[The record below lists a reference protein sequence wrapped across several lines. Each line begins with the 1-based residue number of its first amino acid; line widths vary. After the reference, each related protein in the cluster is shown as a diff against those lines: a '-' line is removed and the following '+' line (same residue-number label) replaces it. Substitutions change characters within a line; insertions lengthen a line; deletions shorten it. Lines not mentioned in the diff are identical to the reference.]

1 MAATFKAFGIVVPI
15 IGVDKLTK
23 ELGGAQKKLN
33 QFGMNA
39 TKVGRSMTIGLTA
52 PIALFGASVIKTAG
66 DFQTSMNRVS
76 ALTGETGEGFEKL
89 RTQARDLGATTQFSA
104 SQAADAMGFLG
115 MAGFDTT
122 QIIGAMPG
130 TLQLAAA
137 GQMELGRTADIAS
150 NILTGFGIETEKLG
164 DVNNIL
170 VATFTKANTTLE
182 ELGEGMKF
190 VAPTAKGMGISITE
204 VAAAMGVL
212 ADAGIKGAMG
222 GTALRGSLAKLSNPS
237 KEAVEVLSQL
247 GIRRDDMLD
256 AAGNVKSL
264 TNTVRVLEEKGAS
277 AANLLKIFGQRAGPG
292 MTALVNQGVGALTG
306 LRDEITG
313 AGDIAE
319 RVAKKQMEG
328 WNGTMKE
335 LKSAFEELQLAIA
348 DSGILDFVT
357 DLGRKLTGFLRQMAT
372 INPVF
377 FKWGAVI
384 GIVVAAIGPL
394 VLALGLLAT
403 TTAAVIALFSSA
415 AIASFI
421 AIAAPIAAIAG
432 SVLLVALALGVVINF
447 FRVLA
452 ANWDTLAKPWEDF
465 GIFLKAIGIFI
476 GDILQDIGSLNHAI
490 ARLLLPKWAERLIGL
505 TPGAEAAETGAGAN
519 VGADAVAGTALG
531 GSRTNTNN
539 AAVAVTFE
547 NVPPGTRTEIRE
559 GDNVSTETLSGQM
572 PVTAQ

>member
-1 MAATFKAFGIVVPI
+1 MPATFKAFGIVVPI

-39 TKVGRSMTIGLTA
+39 TKVGRTMTIGLTA
-52 PIALFGASVIKTAG
+52 PILLFGASVIKTAG
-66 DFQTSMNRVS
+66 DFQSSMNRVS

-89 RTQARDLGATTQFSA
+89 RTQARELGATTQFSA

-115 MAGFDTT
+115 MAGFNTT

-190 VAPTAKGMGISITE
+190 VAPVAKGMGIDITE

-222 GTALRGSLAKLSNPS
+222 GTALRGSLAKLSKPS
-237 KEAVEVLSQL
+237 AEAVAVLSKL

-256 AAGNVKSL
+256 AVGNVKSL
-264 TNTVRVLEEKGAS
+264 TNTVRVLEDKGAS
-277 AANLLKIFGQRAGPG
+277 AADLLTIFGQRAGPA
-292 MTALVNQGVGALTG
+292 MTAMVNQGVGALTG
-306 LRDEITG
+306 LQDEILG
-313 AGDIAE
+313 AGNIAE

-328 WNGTMKE
+328 FNGTMKE
-335 LKSAFEELQLAIA
+335 LKSAFQELQLAIA

-357 DLGRKLTGFLRQMAT
+357 DLGRKLTGFLRQLSQL
-372 INPVF
+372 NPAF

-394 VLALGLLAT
+394 VLALGVLAT
-403 TTAAVIALFSSA
+403 TAAAVIALFSSA

-465 GIFLKAIGIFI
+465 GVFLKAIGIFVV
-476 GDILQDIGSLNHAI
+476 DLLRDIGSLQTALL
-490 ARLLLPKWAERLIGL
+490 RLIMPKWLERFIGI
-505 TPGAEAAETGAGAN
+505 TPGIEGAETGAN
-519 VGADAVAGTALG
+519 VGADAAAGAALG

-547 NVPPGTRTEIRE
+547 NMPTGARAEIRE
-559 GDNVSTETLSGQM
+559 GDNVSTETLSGPM
-572 PVTAQ
+572 PATAQ